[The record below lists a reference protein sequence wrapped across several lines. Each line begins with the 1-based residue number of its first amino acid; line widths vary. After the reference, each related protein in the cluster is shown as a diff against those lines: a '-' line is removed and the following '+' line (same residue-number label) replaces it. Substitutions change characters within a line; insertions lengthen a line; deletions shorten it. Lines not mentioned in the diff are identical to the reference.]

1 MLSVTRLLNGTATSA
16 DALRYGRNSARLPSH
31 LLHFSEDKKPV
42 VVWNVT
48 RRCNLHCMH
57 CYADSHDREY
67 PEELTTD
74 EGVALLDDLASF
86 GAPTILFSGGEPLI
100 RPDLFALVEHARERG
115 LRCVLSTNGTLIDEE
130 AAQRIVSAGFSYVG
144 ISFDGIGR
152 LHDKIRGKLGAFD
165 ASLKALRLLRDA
177 GMRVGL
183 RFTAHRKNIDH
194 LPRIFDLLEE
204 EDIDRCCIYHLAYAG
219 RGDRVRQYDLAP
231 AETRAAVEYVFD
243 RAQSFHERG
252 LDKEVLTVGN
262 HADSALL
269 WMRVCRQQ
277 PQRADEVWQMLAWNG
292 GNQSGV
298 AITSVDPV
306 GAVHADQFSWGHSL
320 GNVRERPFSAIW
332 TDLSEPRLATLRES
346 PRPIVGRCASC
357 RFMPICN
364 GNLRARA
371 ESYFG
376 DFLAPDPACYLT
388 DAEIGLDPE
397 ATGADEWAVPV
408 QETVT

>member
-67 PEELTTD
+67 SDELTTG

-100 RPDLFALVEHARERG
+100 RPDLFPLVEHARERG

-130 AAQRIVSAGFSYVG
+130 TVKKIVDSGFSYVG
-144 ISFDGIGR
+144 ISFDAIGK

-194 LPRIFDLLEE
+194 LPMIFDLLEE
-204 EDIDRCCIYHLAYAG
+204 EEIDRCCIYHLAYAG

-231 AETRAAVEYVFD
+231 AETRSMVNYVFD

-269 WMRVCRQQ
+269 WMRVRDQQ
-277 PQRADEVWQMLAWNG
+277 PERADEVWKMLDWNG

-298 AITSVDPV
+298 AVASVDPV
-306 GAVHADQFSWGHSL
+306 GDVHADQFSWGHSL
-320 GNVRERPFSAIW
+320 GNVRDRPFSAIW
-332 TDLSEPRLATLRES
+332 TDLSDSRLAALRRR
-346 PRPIVGRCASC
+346 PRPIVGRCGSC

-388 DAEIGLDPE
+388 DAEIGLDP
-397 ATGADEWAVPV
+397 AAIISDEWAVPV
-408 QETVT
+408 QEMVT